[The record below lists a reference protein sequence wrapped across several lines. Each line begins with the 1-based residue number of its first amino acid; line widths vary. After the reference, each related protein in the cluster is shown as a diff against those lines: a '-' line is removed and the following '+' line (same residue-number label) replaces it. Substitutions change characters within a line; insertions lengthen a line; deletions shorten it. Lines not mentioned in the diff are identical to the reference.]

1 MGNTIG
7 IKLHTQGMTVEEGAK
22 VFVEKG
28 FQEPANAYEEARRGT
43 YDPTYLYYT
52 YGKLQIYELRRE
64 YLSARGG
71 TLREFH
77 DAFLAQGALPI
88 RLVRKLLLEQR

>member
-1 MGNTIG
+1 
-7 IKLHTQGMTVEEGAK
+7 LTVEQGAER
-22 VFVEKG
+22 FVKEC
-28 FQEPANAYEEARRGT
+28 FQAPANAYEEARRGT

-64 YLSARGG
+64 YLSQKGG

-77 DAFLAQGALPI
+77 DAFLAQGVLPS
-88 RLVRKLLLEQR
+88 RLVRKLLFEQR

>member
-1 MGNTIG
+1 
-7 IKLHTQGMTVEEGAK
+7 LTVEQGAER
-22 VFVEKG
+22 FVKEC
-28 FQEPANAYEEARRGT
+28 FQTPANGYEEAQRGT

-64 YLSARGG
+64 YLSTKGG

-88 RLVRKLLLEQR
+88 RLVRKLLLER